1 MSDHLP
7 SHEGMNLFCLTQ
19 EEIKETL
26 SFYSLLLLHCLNRVL
41 FVDCR
46 IQSELRS
53 LDQCEDDGLL
63 LSYQLRSQIFE
74 LQWRVLSE
82 EDRSRSV
89 SSGARFIT
97 CALWWCISHPP
108 LALPLHVV
116 KRKTESVHM
125 CCSTPYRVL

>member
-53 LDQCEDDGLL
+53 LDQCEDDGLF

-89 SSGARFIT
+89 SSGVRFIN
-97 CALWWCISHPP
+97 CALWWWCISHPP

-116 KRKTESVHM
+116 KRKTESPSAHM
-125 CCSTPYRVL
+125 CCSTP